1 MSAEHV
7 SLDHAGAV
15 ATLTIRNPPL
25 NLVDAGVLEGLIAAL
40 DRIEADRDVRAVVLT
55 GEGTRAFCAGFDLG
69 EMRDGSGA
77 AEPEADQRLFDAF
90 GRLRVPVVAAI
101 TGHCIGGGFELALA
115 CDIRLAAHDASLCA
129 AGVKVGLVV
138 STARL
143 GSWISPAVASD
154 LVLTGRTID
163 GREAERLNVVSRS
176 VASGEVLDAA
186 TAYATM
192 IAERAPLAVSAAKRA
207 IRATAEHGFD
217 EALARETA
225 ATAKLTASEDHER
238 AVAAF
243 FTRRPVRFTGR

>member
-1 MSAEHV
+1 MSAV
-7 SLDHAGAV
+7 TVDHAGSV
-15 ATLTIRNPPL
+15 AILTIRNPPL
-25 NLVDAGVLEGLIAAL
+25 NLVNAEVLEGLTAAL
-40 DRIEADRDVRAVVLT
+40 ARIEAALDVRAVVLT
-55 GEGTRAFCAGFDLG
+55 GEGSRAFCAGFDLG

-77 AEPEADQRLFDAF
+77 AEPGADQRLFNAIQDL
-90 GRLRVPVVAAI
+90 GVPVVAGIA
-101 TGHCIGGGFELALA
+101 GHCIGGGLELALA
-115 CDIRLAAHDASLCA
+115 SDIRIAAEDATLCA

-176 VASGEVLDAA
+176 VASDEVLDAA

-225 ATAKLTASEDHER
+225 ATAKLTASEDHRR

-243 FTRRPVRFTGR
+243 FARRPVRFTGR